1 MAIFGPVLTAM
12 VTPFDA
18 ALRVDYEAAARLAQ
32 YLLAHGSDGLVVC
45 GTTGE
50 SPTLTFEEKVKM
62 FRVVKEAVGGR
73 GQVIA
78 GTGNYCTAES
88 IELTQAAEEIGV
100 DGAML
105 VCPYYNKPPQRGLI
119 EHFTAIAQATR
130 LPIIL
135 YNVPSRTS
143 RNIEAKTTIAL
154 AQVENIVAVKE
165 ASGDLEQITQ
175 IVAQTPEDF
184 LVYSGDDSM
193 TLPLLAV
200 GGYGV
205 VSVASHVAGEEVQ
218 EMVSAFHRRD
228 IARAI
233 ALHQRL
239 MPLFKVLFIPSS
251 VNPAPVKAALNLI
264 GQNVGGLRLPLVPLN
279 EGETAQV
286 REVLENLGLI

>member
-1 MAIFGPVLTAM
+1 
-12 VTPFDA
+12 
-18 ALRVDYEAAARLAQ
+18 
-32 YLLAHGSDGLVVC
+32 
-45 GTTGE
+45 
-50 SPTLTFEEKVKM
+50 
-62 FRVVKEAVGGR
+62 
-73 GQVIA
+73 
-78 GTGNYCTAES
+78 
-88 IELTQAAEEIGV
+88 
-100 DGAML
+100 ML